1 MVEISPQASP
11 PVCKIVDWGKYSYQ
25 KEKQLQKSR
34 RKQKSGEVKQLRFG
48 LKIGDHD
55 MQVKIGKIRKFL
67 EDGNK
72 VKISAFYRGREM
84 AHKDLGYQLLER
96 IVKELDDVAI
106 EEGRPHM
113 SGRLLTTMVR
123 GR

>member
-84 AHKDLGYQLLER
+84 AHKDLGYELLER

-106 EEGRPHM
+106 EEGKPQM

>member
-106 EEGRPHM
+106 EEGKPQM